1 MITIRHE
8 RFLQAGPQSCFQL
21 FLDEGVICCTR
32 AKKMASERISLR
44 AQNIGNNNIKSYLVS
59 KFFLRYSTVTG
70 QENAQGQN
78 EHQANH
84 FRFRFSELKAKKTN
98 KLVRLLSTFC
108 PSLKSIIYRFMY
120 FPQQHKNTRWDTA
133 YIL

>member
-32 AKKMASERISLR
+32 GKKWRQREFLIARSCVSEKNCSKPPLVQRADIGTECRSL
-44 AQNIGNNNIKSYLVS
+44 NNNIKSYLVS
-59 KFFLRYSTVTG
+59 MLFLRYSTVTG

-78 EHQANH
+78 EDQANH
-84 FRFRFSELKAKKTN
+84 FRFRSLELKAKKKKTN
-98 KLVRLLSTFC
+98 WSGYYLSFV
-108 PSLKSIIYRFMY
+108 YV
-120 FPQQHKNTRWDTA
+120 
-133 YIL
+133 